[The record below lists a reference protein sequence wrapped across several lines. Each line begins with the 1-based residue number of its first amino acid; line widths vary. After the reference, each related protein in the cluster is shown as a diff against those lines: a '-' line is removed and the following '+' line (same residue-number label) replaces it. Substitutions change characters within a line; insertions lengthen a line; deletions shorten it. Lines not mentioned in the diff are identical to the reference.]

1 MYHPHFDFDF
11 NNLLELLLTMLQSMA
26 MTMQKSVN
34 LTLDKLAQPLY
45 LSDVLPPEMITVTL
59 GIMMAVLE
67 ERDDVA
73 TMLEKTTQKEMMT
86 ACSMGESMEQRYPIP
101 RCTPRDLRCLWLVMM
116 EGVTGKT

>member
-26 MTMQKSVN
+26 TKMQKPVN

-59 GIMMAVLE
+59 GIMMAVPE
-67 ERDDVA
+67 E
-73 TMLEKTTQKEMMT
+73 
-86 ACSMGESMEQRYPIP
+86 
-101 RCTPRDLRCLWLVMM
+101 
-116 EGVTGKT
+116 